1 MRHLP
6 AGAAA
11 AICRPVQICSHLFTG
26 THAHAGDTLSFTQ
39 E

>member
-11 AICRPVQICSHLFTG
+11 AICRPVQTRSHLFSG
-26 THAHAGDTLSFTQ
+26 TQAHAGDTLSFTQ